1 MVRVQPHMLPAG
13 VRAVPVRCGGW
24 TRAVGNGAAAYRPGA
39 YAGVTMG
46 DEHERFEEL
55 AVGHVLGGLEAADA
69 ARFRSHL
76 IGCRACRSRVAEL
89 RSIAADLVAAERD
102 ELASTTVRTEV
113 ARREGDDPEPTSPPM
128 RLTIRHVTLAV
139 VVVAML
145 ATAMAFWNLHLRTVA
160 AGYLE
165 VAEAR
170 GDTLRQLATG
180 VAVPTETAEG
190 IDATV
195 VLDGEQVAFT
205 LAGLPRLED
214 GDVLVAWLVDTHDG
228 AEAVLFAPA
237 GRVDG
242 DAISGHANDGGA
254 SRLIISIERGSPGEQ
269 PTGVE
274 LLSATLRR
282 SLEQEI
288 DG

>member
-1 MVRVQPHMLPAG
+1 
-13 VRAVPVRCGGW
+13 
-24 TRAVGNGAAAYRPGA
+24 
-39 YAGVTMG
+39 MG

-102 ELASTTVRTEV
+102 ELASTAVRTEV
-113 ARREGDDPEPTSPPM
+113 ADQDDDASPQPAPPPQ

-139 VVVAML
+139 VVVAL
-145 ATAMAFWNLHLRTVA
+145 LGTAMAFWNLHLRTVA

-170 GDTLRQLATG
+170 GETLRELATG
-180 VAVPTETAEG
+180 VAVPIDTAEG

-195 VLDGEQVAFT
+195 VLDGQQVAFT
-205 LAGLPRLED
+205 LAGLPVLDD
-214 GDVLVAWLVDTHDG
+214 GDVLVAWLLDADDG
-228 AEAVLFAPA
+228 AEAVLYAPA
-237 GRVDG
+237 ARVDD
-242 DAISGHANDGGA
+242 DAISGHVEDGGA
-254 SRLIISIERGSPGEQ
+254 SRLVISVERGAPGEG
-269 PTGVE
+269 PSGVE
-274 LLSATLRR
+274 LLSAVLRR
-282 SLEQEI
+282 SLDDEVG
-288 DG
+288 D

>member
-1 MVRVQPHMLPAG
+1 
-13 VRAVPVRCGGW
+13 
-24 TRAVGNGAAAYRPGA
+24 
-39 YAGVTMG
+39 MG

-102 ELASTTVRTEV
+102 ELASTMVRTEV
-113 ARREGDDPEPTSPPM
+113 ARQEGEEPEPAQPSQ

-139 VVVAML
+139 VVVAL
-145 ATAMAFWNLHLRTVA
+145 LGAAMAFWNLHLRTVA

-165 VAEAR
+165 VAETR
-170 GDTLRQLATG
+170 GDTLRELATG
-180 VAVPTETAEG
+180 VVVPTEAAEG
-190 IDATV
+190 VEATV
-195 VLDGEQVAFT
+195 VVDGEQVAFT

-214 GDVLVAWLVDTHDG
+214 GDVLVAWLVDADDG

-237 GRVDG
+237 AGVEG
-242 DAISGHANDGGA
+242 DAISAHVDDGGA
-254 SRLIISIERGSPGEQ
+254 SRLVISVERGSPGER
-269 PTGVE
+269 PNGVE
-274 LLSATLRR
+274 ILSAVLRR
-282 SLEQEI
+282 SL
-288 DG
+288 DGEADG